1 MKNKVRLILEIAVV
15 LIACIVY
22 TIKVTIPE
30 IKASLGSSDKFINT
44 SSYKNILE
52 FNIDNKINFAVV
64 INDNKEIY
72 HLIFFD
78 KSSIILYN
86 QNIEGNSI
94 DTSLESIIKTLIE
107 NNYLTSAS
115 IIKVTRYENTYY
127 DTFKESLLNVLT
139 KYQLN
144 TNIIEA
150 ENTLS
155 TRCSELNISGTTSE
169 ELLKEL
175 DLYSKELVS
184 NDKNNINKKST
195 TDETLSD
202 TTAKTLTN
210 NVYKKIEEYKDN
222 NNIETLAKDNAELV
236 INLIPADT
244 SGKYYPTSNSW
255 YYIKESKVYAY
266 IELTDNN
273 NTYSYCYNGSI
284 DLIKK
289 GEC

>member
-1 MKNKVRLILEIAVV
+1 MKSKVRLILEIAVV
-15 LIACIVY
+15 LIACVVY
-22 TIKVTIPE
+22 AIKVSLPE
-30 IKASLGSSDKFINT
+30 LKASLGSSDTFINT
-44 SSYKNILE
+44 SSYQNMLE

-94 DTSLESIIKTLIE
+94 DTSLESIIKILIE
-107 NNYLTSAS
+107 NNYLTSTS

-155 TRCSELNISGTTSE
+155 IRCSELNLEGTTSE
-169 ELLKEL
+169 SLLREL
-175 DLYSKELVS
+175 DLYSKEFTR
-184 NDKNNINKKST
+184 DINNVNKKST
-195 TDETLSD
+195 TDVTLSD

-222 NNIETLAKDNAELV
+222 NNIETLTKDNTELV

>member
-15 LIACIVY
+15 LIACVVY
-22 TIKVTIPE
+22 AIKVSLPE
-30 IKASLGSSDKFINT
+30 LKESLGSSDTLIST
-44 SSYKNILE
+44 TSYKNMLE

-86 QNIEGNSI
+86 QSIEGNSI
-94 DTSLESIIKTLIE
+94 DTSLESIIKILIE
-107 NNYLTSAS
+107 NDYLTSNS
-115 IIKVTRYENTYY
+115 IIKVTRYEDTYY
-127 DTFKESLLNVLT
+127 DTFKESLLNILT

-155 TRCSELNISGTTSE
+155 TRCSELNLEGTTSE
-169 ELLKEL
+169 SLLREL
-175 DLYSKELVS
+175 DLYSKEFTR
-184 NDKNNINKKST
+184 DINNVNKKST

-222 NNIETLAKDNAELV
+222 NNIETLTKDNTELV

-255 YYIKESKVYAY
+255 YYIKDSKVYAY

-273 NTYSYCYNGSI
+273 NIYSYCYNGSI